1 VCVKD
6 YGRVLAERTEQVHD
20 VLQYGRDA
28 ATVTLARTNRR
39 SFTPA
44 DRHPPLTDRREYIGI
59 FADRVSEQSKKFGRV
74 RPSVSPSVRSRT
86 FFNSPIFDLDFYM
99 HMIHSHSSLGI

>member
-1 VCVKD
+1 MSATLLNEYGMVRYVCVCVCVKD

-59 FADRVSEQSKKFGRV
+59 FADRVSEQSKEFGRV
-74 RPSVSPSVRSRT
+74 RPSLLRFVLAL
-86 FFNSPIFDLDFYM
+86 F
-99 HMIHSHSSLGI
+99 